1 MYNLFLAVN
10 ASKMNV
16 PFSAESFDTFMK
28 GLKMTGL
35 GMTTVI
41 GVLFLIYL
49 IVKLLIRLFPGNK

>member
-10 ASKMNV
+10 ASKMNA

-28 GLKMTGL
+28 GLKITGL

-49 IVKLLIRLFPGNK
+49 IIKLLIKIFPENK